1 MNVET
6 LFCFDLDGTITRQEL
21 LPVMAAEIGIYDEIN
36 TLTDATLKGI
46 LPFEKSF
53 LLRSKLLGNVPVE
66 KIQELTSKISLNTQ
80 IVEFIKANKKNCRVI
95 TGNLYE
101 WVAPILF
108 LLECDYYTSEAI
120 FENQQLRGVTKVINK
135 GDIVKSLKSNSN
147 RIVAIGDGMG
157 DIAMFEHADISVA
170 FGGVHEPIDT
180 LIKVSSYL
188 TYSEKTL
195 CRLLNTL
202 S

>member
-1 MNVET
+1 MET

-21 LPVMAAEIGIYDEIN
+21 LPIMAAEIGIYDEIN
-36 TLTDATLKGI
+36 TLTEATLNGI

-53 LLRSKLLGNVPVE
+53 LLRSKLLASIPVE
-66 KIQELTSKISLNTQ
+66 NIQKIIEKISLNNK
-80 IVEFIKANKKNCRVI
+80 IVEFIRANKQNCRIV

-101 WVAPILF
+101 WVAPL
-108 LLECDYYTSEAI
+108 LSRLECDYYTSKAI
-120 FENQQLRGVTKVINK
+120 FDNQQLISVTQVINK
-135 GDIVKSLKSNSN
+135 GDIVKSLKSEGY
-147 RIVAIGDGMG
+147 RIVAVGDGMG

-188 TYSEKTL
+188 TYSEGTL